1 RYKDRGM
8 WNKQLYYISLTTY
21 NCNIILYGAYNPK
34 TLFNMNNDD
43 MMKTLL
49 RLREEIKELSEAIEK
64 DNEDGYLLRPY
75 VRRRYEDLLEIARA
89 EERELLGG
97 IYTEN

>member
-1 RYKDRGM
+1 MLCD
-8 WNKQLYYISLTTY
+8 
-21 NCNIILYGAYNPK
+21 AYNPK

-89 EERELLGG
+89 EERELLGR
-97 IYTEN
+97 IYIDN